1 MTNRFA
7 PALAALDAAGY
18 ILERLEAGCCI
29 PDQRSPRMH
38 ALALTMDGVRSS
50 LVGLPA
56 EAGSAADATLL
67 LEDAGAQV
75 GGLQI
80 ACCAPKRIPLYAEML
95 QRLTEARMAV
105 DAATGGMH

>member
-1 MTNRFA
+1 MTDRFA
-7 PALAALDAAGY
+7 PALAALDAAGS

-29 PDQRSPRMH
+29 PEQRSPRMQ
-38 ALALTMDGVRSS
+38 ALAGTIDGVRSA
-50 LVGLPA
+50 LGDRVDLAPA
-56 EAGSAADATLL
+56 L

-75 GGLQI
+75 GSLQI

-105 DAATGGMH
+105 DAVTGGMH